1 LTEAYPALAKQ
12 LLHSCKDD
20 CDVSP
25 DVLDG
30 LGSERARWSGL
41 RGQRILIEFPF
52 GEQCQLRIEPLFF
65 FERLVEQD
73 LIFP

>member
-1 LTEAYPALAKQ
+1 L
-12 LLHSCKDD
+12 
-20 CDVSP
+20 CDRSAHEE
-25 DVLDG
+25 
-30 LGSERARWSGL
+30 SESAPSSGL

-65 FERLVEQD
+65 FERLVQQD